1 MKRKVWIMLALAVL
15 IAALGC
21 VSAMAFDQEEI
32 VTSYQANQEVLL
44 GSNQQFSVA
53 LRYENHAGLEF
64 QWFISDMEIPQVG
77 FFKDLSQFSSPE
89 DANIKRHVLNST
101 VSQHASVSS
110 WTGSSITITPNDTF
124 LDGKYLSCYV
134 CYRYGPGNYE
144 YIYDW
149 SPAVRLSVYR
159 QTLDPIT
166 IPETA
171 EGKVGDNF
179 FFKKPLSETYT
190 QWWCIRDP
198 DTGKVFSRNELQTS
212 ITFSESS
219 DLKQVT
225 IKATNTWLD
234 GKQFYW
240 VAQNPFGFIGYSN
253 YCTFSVQD
261 PGSSP
266 PGENE
271 VFTIQPAYHPV
282 AIGTPSVFS
291 VYAPGAIRYE
301 WFFDLYYDFSYNGS
315 NDYEVK
321 HYSWAEAESKGFVS
335 ATGTDS
341 RFLSLTVLTSPG
353 TVNEYYD
360 IHCRAY
366 FENGSSFESNLLRL
380 TASSVYQ
387 TNGVYIENPLPS
399 FYHTELGNSITFNV
413 KAQDYQGNDVSYYRW
428 TVRSPG
434 MSNSWVFADIT
445 DHVTLDYL
453 SEGYIR
459 IIPLDLWLSG
469 KLLECKIVTSSGES
483 KTISVQLSITNP
495 FEASMASQN
504 ISVSLD
510 KTYSNTLEPIRAIPG
525 GALANNA
532 NDTQHLHYQW
542 QKLDE
547 NTQQWKDVTGAVES
561 ILTPKLPD
569 IGQYRVKM
577 TADSLTGEVY
587 SNPCQVNMRALKGS
601 VTLSPDQT
609 AWGETVNATITG
621 EAGTIIDP
629 AYLRYQWYRNGAVIT
644 GANGTLYETTIEDKN
659 TTLTLVVSSE
669 YCTGV
674 ISGTADITGKSF
686 RVQFNMN
693 GHGAQIADQFIMEDQ
708 TATRPETP
716 TAEGYLFVNWFTNAA
731 CTKPFTFSTPITG
744 DTVIYL
750 SWAKCITVS
759 FVPNGGTGVMED
771 INLLAMNYIILPE
784 CGFTPPEGAV
794 FKAWRVTTGTM
805 EFQPGESRQ
814 TFDNITYC
822 PVWAGPFTVTF
833 DPDGGS
839 GTMASVTVG
848 YGEAYTLPECGFTP
862 PAGKKFAHWNVEI
875 GDTTTL
881 LWPRYTMTV
890 TQNMT
895 LKPEWRTARATF
907 QANGGTGILTPVD
920 MVPDSSGYITLP
932 ECSLNP
938 PDGRMFAGWLVGGT
952 VYQPG
957 QRAPI
962 YGDTLIPAQ
971 WTTAHYTVTY
981 DKNGGSGSMASFTTQ
996 GDTFTLPD
1004 CGFTPPAG
1012 KQFAY
1017 WIVPAA
1023 VTNYKLYYPGQT
1035 VQINAD
1041 TAVQAIWTDARPSS
1055 WTVSFTHDEGSG
1067 TMPSITVADE
1077 AYLTF
1082 PECAFTPPAGKI
1094 FEHWVLKTADG
1105 YYMGTYHPG
1114 DQAQIY
1120 QDYIGWPYY
1129 RNLVTHYVNFYDP
1142 SNYNILNTQDIVEGG
1157 LVSVPEVSVPGY
1169 TLHSWYFRYRP
1180 DENSDWVT
1188 VPFDFGQPVEFYL
1201 ALEGDPDGTTISVWA
1216 ELTQNEHHIA
1226 LTVSDGGTAQLD
1238 PAQDTYH
1245 YGDVV
1250 YINWE
1255 MDSGCHYEGIT
1266 ITPADGESQALDYN
1280 YFTMPDCDVAV
1291 DVRFLRPV
1299 IHSGTFGDGLY
1310 WSLNEGSLTIGGV
1323 GAMPDFTWENE
1334 APWMAWKDEIYGVEI
1349 QSGIT
1354 AVGNLAFTEISSLGY
1369 ASLPGTVTRIDSM
1382 AFYCCSALGG
1392 IQLPDGLTVLGDGVF
1407 QETAITTMDIPAGV
1421 RVIGESAFAGCVQL
1435 TGVTLHEGLQV
1446 IGDSAF
1452 SYCESLTEISIPQTV
1467 TTIESYAFDNCTS
1480 LQRVSGLEHLE
1491 TLPYGLF
1498 CECNSLTDIG
1508 LLPRISVIPG
1518 DFFARCHSLSSIA
1531 IPGTVI
1537 QIEDW
1542 AFDECDSLT
1551 AVYYEGSRAM
1561 WDAISIGD
1569 YNDGL
1574 EHATIYCKLVVSF
1587 ETNCDAVIPDQLINY
1602 GECPTIP
1609 ETPFVAG
1616 SLFTGWYLESSLD
1629 TSCDFS
1635 DPLYE
1640 DTVLYADWF
1649 TPDPR
1654 WTLRLPDQLVRVE
1667 SEAFWGVRAETVA
1680 VPRGVTYI
1688 ADDAFSARVE
1698 YVMGFPSTA
1707 AEDWANAHGA
1717 AFIEIDDAWM
1727 AVH

>member
-15 IAALGC
+15 VMALCCAAAQADEPSGWCGENLTWYISNETLTIRGNGAMC
-21 VSAMAFDQEEI
+21 DYEDPASGSSAIPSWYQYRDQFYRVEVREG
-32 VTSYQANQEVLL
+32 VTSVGNNAFRGQSVLSIEL
-44 GSNQQFSVA
+44 PTTLTRIGSNAISNIMTNIYYRGSEHDFEELTACAIDAYPQTVYCRAGTLDDMRWSISNDGCLEIYVDTFYIVDYDLPGLSNERVWKGYGKDITNILFNGRIRTVSDTA
-53 LRYENHAGLEF
+53 FYNLTNLRY
-64 QWFISDMEIPQVG
+64 
-77 FFKDLSQFSSPE
+77 
-89 DANIKRHVLNST
+89 
-101 VSQHASVSS
+101 
-110 WTGSSITITPNDTF
+110 
-124 LDGKYLSCYV
+124 
-134 CYRYGPGNYE
+134 
-144 YIYDW
+144 
-149 SPAVRLSVYR
+149 
-159 QTLDPIT
+159 
-166 IPETA
+166 
-171 EGKVGDNF
+171 
-179 FFKKPLSETYT
+179 
-190 QWWCIRDP
+190 IR
-198 DTGKVFSRNELQTS
+198 F
-212 ITFSESS
+212 
-219 DLKQVT
+219 
-225 IKATNTWLD
+225 
-234 GKQFYW
+234 
-240 VAQNPFGFIGYSN
+240 
-253 YCTFSVQD
+253 
-261 PGSSP
+261 
-266 PGENE
+266 
-271 VFTIQPAYHPV
+271 
-282 AIGTPSVFS
+282 
-291 VYAPGAIRYE
+291 
-301 WFFDLYYDFSYNGS
+301 
-315 NDYEVK
+315 
-321 HYSWAEAESKGFVS
+321 
-335 ATGTDS
+335 
-341 RFLSLTVLTSPG
+341 RF
-353 TVNEYYD
+353 
-360 IHCRAY
+360 
-366 FENGSSFESNLLRL
+366 
-380 TASSVYQ
+380 
-387 TNGVYIENPLPS
+387 
-399 FYHTELGNSITFNV
+399 
-413 KAQDYQGNDVSYYRW
+413 
-428 TVRSPG
+428 
-434 MSNSWVFADIT
+434 
-445 DHVTLDYL
+445 
-453 SEGYIR
+453 
-459 IIPLDLWLSG
+459 
-469 KLLECKIVTSSGES
+469 
-483 KTISVQLSITNP
+483 
-495 FEASMASQN
+495 
-504 ISVSLD
+504 
-510 KTYSNTLEPIRAIPG
+510 
-525 GALANNA
+525 
-532 NDTQHLHYQW
+532 
-542 QKLDE
+542 
-547 NTQQWKDVTGAVES
+547 
-561 ILTPKLPD
+561 
-569 IGQYRVKM
+569 
-577 TADSLTGEVY
+577 ADSLKTIGYNAFMGCTSLTDVYFDGTPAQWQTVTVQSGNSAITNATMHYSAGTCGGSLKWSLEDGTLSIYGTGAMTNWNSPTATPWANVASFVERIRVGSGVHSIGTY
-587 SNPCQVNMRALKGS
+587 AFASCNACKS
-601 VTLSPDQT
+601 VTIEAGPSVIG
-609 AWGETVNATITG
+609 ANAFFTMNSLEHVYYNGTQEQWNSIDIKSGNAPMTSLMQPLQGKCGVQASWKISNNTLTITG
-621 EAGTIIDP
+621 SGAMTDYTGTLAPWDDLQECFNKVVINGP
-629 AYLRYQWYRNGAVIT
+629 TNVGAYAFYLMDDIEEVTLYPSVVDSIRAKAFYGCTKLKSVSGLSRISTIQTQAFAHCTSLTGDSLSATAYVADDAFFDCPKFLCTVTFDLNGRGSPKPLDQVVPKGRKITEPGSPSAQDWIFTGWYRNPDTQSYYPFNFDTDTLTNDMTLYAGWREDTLPVSFVSN
-644 GANGTLYETTIEDKN
+644 GGSGVMYPVFVLRGGTLVLPENAFNPPAGKAFSGWKVNEESSLKQPGDTITVTAN
-659 TTLTLVVSSE
+659 VTLT
-669 YCTGV
+669 
-674 ISGTADITGKSF
+674 
-686 RVQFNMN
+686 
-693 GHGAQIADQFIMEDQ
+693 AQWYG
-708 TATRPETP
+708 P
-716 TAEGYLFVNWFTNAA
+716 Y
-731 CTKPFTFSTPITG
+731 
-744 DTVIYL
+744 
-750 SWAKCITVS
+750 TVS
-759 FVPNGGTGVMED
+759 FQKGTGSGTMDAIQVTPKTSFFIPNCE
-771 INLLAMNYIILPE
+771 
-784 CGFTPPEGAV
+784 FTPPAGAV
-794 FKAWRVTTGTM
+794 FSGWLSLGDNIIL
-805 EFQPGESRQ
+805 QPGDFIYARQ
-814 TFDNITYC
+814 NLTLRAQY
-822 PVWAGPFTVTF
+822 AGPFTITF
-833 DPDGGS
+833 DPVGGS
-839 GTMASVTVG
+839 GTMAAVTVG

-862 PAGKKFAHWNVEI
+862 PIGKKFGNWSVET
-875 GDTTTL
+875 GDSTTV

-890 TQNMT
+890 TQNVT
-895 LKPEWRTARATF
+895 LKPDWRTARATF
-907 QANGGTGILTPVD
+907 QTNGGTGILTPVD

-1041 TAVQAIWTDARPSS
+1041 TTVRATWDNERPSS
-1055 WTVSFTHDEGSG
+1055 WTVSFTPDEGSG

-1120 QDYIGWPYY
+1120 QDYIVWPYY

-1334 APWMAWKDEIYGVEI
+1334 APWMAWKNEIYGVEI

-1354 AVGNLAFTEISSLGY
+1354 AVGSLAFAEISSLGY
-1369 ASLPGTVTRIDSM
+1369 ASLPGTVTRTGSL
-1382 AFYCCSALGG
+1382 AFYCCNALGG
-1392 IQLPDGLTVLGDGVF
+1392 ITLPDGLTVLGDSAF
-1407 QETAITTMDIPAGV
+1407 QETAISMVDIPAGV
-1421 RVIGESAFAGCVQL
+1421 RVIGESAFAGCVNL
-1435 TGVTLHEGLQV
+1435 SSVTLHEGLEE

-1452 SYCESLTEISIPQTV
+1452 GYCESITEISIPQSV
-1467 TTIESYAFDNCTS
+1467 VHIGPYAFDSCTS
-1480 LQRVSGLEHLE
+1480 LQRVSGLEQLGSI
-1491 TLPYGLF
+1491 PDGLF
-1498 CECNSLTDIG
+1498 NECNSLTDIG
-1508 LLPRISVIPG
+1508 LLPRVSVIPG
-1518 DFFARCHSLSSIA
+1518 DAFARCRSLKSIA
-1531 IPGTVI
+1531 IPSTVTT
-1537 QIEDW
+1537 IEDW

-1688 ADDAFSARVE
+1688 ADDAFSARVA
-1698 YVMGFPSTA
+1698 YVLGFPGTA

-1727 AVH
+1727 AAH